1 LNRAYAFWW
10 GGPEVGARAYA
21 FQRGSEDLDV
31 LGDRVD
37 VEYNFTARVSFGT
50 QQLAFLP
57 LS

>member
-1 LNRAYAFWW
+1 
-10 GGPEVGARAYA
+10 VGARAYA